1 MHQPVPLLHATS
13 SFTSFATSLL
23 ALTNTKDNGTTSFC
37 FASFMICVKEM
48 VILGS
53 VALPFKIESNRSVFS
68 GSPTSV
74 EANVKLHFAELV
86 YLKPED
92 GFLVSL
98 M

>member
-1 MHQPVPLLHATS
+1 MHQPVLPLHATS
-13 SFTSFATSLL
+13 SFTSFVTSL
-23 ALTNTKDNGTTSFC
+23 ASTNTKDNGTTSFC
-37 FASFMICVKEM
+37 LASFMICVRVI

-53 VALPFKIESNRSVFS
+53 EASPFKIESNRSVFR
-68 GSPTSV
+68 GSPSSV